1 MLPFSA
7 PDAVCCGG
15 GRTIAKPGFGM
26 QGVHVD
32 FFMQSMLRGG
42 ASLRAKTPTRIYSRI
57 ASVQELNTPLCGMS
71 AFRNIA
77 LRQTHCKIVFMA
89 ILSVLRWFPKTRES
103 TMIIKMLLEE
113 AGQFFY
119 CEARKMAPHSFEGI
133 AHFLHKVGD
142 GNAFVRGKSY
152 PVSEKFETRADA
164 LIAAECYGKHIA
176 SQHGRICGCTEEQS
190 NLSTSLQSQARPS
203 CPTLEETA
211 R

>member
-1 MLPFSA
+1 
-7 PDAVCCGG
+7 
-15 GRTIAKPGFGM
+15 
-26 QGVHVD
+26 
-32 FFMQSMLRGG
+32 
-42 ASLRAKTPTRIYSRI
+42 
-57 ASVQELNTPLCGMS
+57 
-71 AFRNIA
+71 
-77 LRQTHCKIVFMA
+77 
-89 ILSVLRWFPKTRES
+89 
-103 TMIIKMLLEE
+103 MIIKMLLEE
-113 AGQFFY
+113 AGQYFY

-176 SQHGRICGCTEEQS
+176 SQHGRVVAGTEEQS
-190 NLSTSLQSQARPS
+190 NLSTGLQSQARPS